1 MPFARFWHV
10 WIWRFE
16 GKKAFVFAGA
26 EGTPAARWNKRF
38 AFESQLND
46 ELRKMDFEPFAE
58 DVVSFPMHGNEA
70 RAVRRSTEKGLRDAG
85 YKLLLARDR
94 RTIIAGDENPPPI
107 HVQHWGRRCWFPS
120 IAAAS
125 KATSIPVGRL
135 IRMARDPDC
144 LEVAYDSC
152 QR

>member
-10 WIWRFE
+10 WISRFE

-38 AFESQLND
+38 VYECQLND
-46 ELRKMDFEPFAE
+46 ELRKMGFEPFSE
-58 DVVSFPMHGNEA
+58 EVVSFPMHGNEA
-70 RAVRRSTEKGLRDAG
+70 RAVRRSTEKGVRDAG

-94 RTIIAGDENPPPI
+94 RTIIAGDVKPRPI
-107 HVQHWGRRCWFPS
+107 YAQHWGRRCGSPS

-125 KATSIPVGRL
+125 KATGIAVGRL
-135 IRMARDPDC
+135 IRMAKDPDC
-144 LEVAYDSC
+144 LEVAYDC
-152 QR
+152 CRR